1 MKSKGLKS
9 ERIAK
14 KRTSK
19 IVDRLTYSP
28 KKHKNKIV
36 RDMRDKLQAKKVP
49 TTKIPVDSQTLKFG
63 SFNVNGLDLEAG
75 WAVKQLLTKR
85 GFDLSI
91 IHSKNS
97 FNISSPGSCIE

>member
-36 RDMRDKLQAKKVP
+36 RDMRDKLQVKKVP
-49 TTKIPVDSQTLKFG
+49 TTKTPVDSQTLKFG
-63 SFNVNGLDLEAG
+63 SFNVNGLDLEAE
-75 WAVKQLLTKR
+75 WAINQILITR
-85 GFDLSI
+85 NFDVSE
-91 IHSKNS
+91 HK
-97 FNISSPGSCIE
+97 

>member
-1 MKSKGLKS
+1 MKPMVPRN
-9 ERIAK
+9 ERHAK

-49 TTKIPVDSQTLKFG
+49 TTKTPVDSQTLKFG
-63 SFNVNGLDLEAG
+63 
-75 WAVKQLLTKR
+75 
-85 GFDLSI
+85 
-91 IHSKNS
+91 
-97 FNISSPGSCIE
+97 